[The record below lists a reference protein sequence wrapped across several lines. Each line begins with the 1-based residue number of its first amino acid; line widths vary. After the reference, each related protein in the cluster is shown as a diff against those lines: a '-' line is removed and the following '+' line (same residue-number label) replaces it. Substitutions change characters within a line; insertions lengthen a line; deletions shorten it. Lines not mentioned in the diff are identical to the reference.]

1 MTEEVDEIL
10 DSGEEEYELY
20 DLEAWDHG
28 PLARVIIYV
37 SQLISDRDLYAPQGW
52 AADAWGNVV
61 EMSSKQAARW
71 SFSGALS
78 KAATELFDPP
88 DPKLEKDLASKYDFK
103 VKKAKK
109 IQNLRKWK
117 ARRYYGY
124 AWGLFSRAADVVANK
139 GLHFPIDHDTALKI
153 VDYTR
158 KELHRLIGVDDG
170 SIPLG
175 MARRTDLKSIAEIML
190 LEKIDEA
197 GIDGYRL
204 DTSNIKEVLAS
215 YDLYRRGLIIETE
228 TPWAYRRKHTR
239 FASS

>member
-1 MTEEVDEIL
+1 MVEEVEELPGSD
-10 DSGEEEYELY
+10 EEEYELY

-37 SQLISDRDLYAPQGW
+37 SQLVSDRDLYAPQGW

-61 EMSSKQAARW
+61 EMSSKQASRW

-109 IQNLRKWK
+109 VQNLRKWK

-124 AWGLFSRAADVVANK
+124 AWGLFSRASSVVANK

-153 VDYTR
+153 VDHAR
-158 KELHRLIGVDDG
+158 RELHRLIGVDDG
-170 SIPLG
+170 SILLG

-197 GIDGYRL
+197 GFEGYRL
-204 DTSNIKEVLAS
+204 DTSSVKEVLAS
-215 YDLYRRGLIIETE
+215 YDLYRRGLIVETE
-228 TPWAYRRKHTR
+228 VPWTYRRKHTR